1 MIYTF
6 KDICTKIGSGATPSG
21 GKEAYKGGEYA
32 LVRSQNVLDYTF
44 TTTGLAYINELQAK
58 KLDGVKVESGDV
70 LLNITGDSV
79 ARACIIPNE
88 ILPAR
93 VNQHVAIIRG
103 NRKVVLNEYLLY
115 FLQYNK
121 QLLLSISQ
129 GGGTRSAITK
139 KMIEDLEI
147 DLPSIKEQEKVVS
160 LLKSIDHKIE
170 LNRQINDNLEQQAQA
185 LYKSWFVDFEPFK
198 DGEFMDSELG
208 LIPEGWQVGTYE
220 QIIQTTIS
228 GDWGK
233 DVITGNY
240 THKVACVRGCDFQD
254 MSIGVRGKTPERYIL
269 EKNYQAKRLI
279 DNDVIVEI
287 SGGTST
293 ISTGR
298 VCLINADL
306 LGKYNHDIVCTN
318 FCKVARPVQS
328 YGAYL
333 YYSWKYKYDCRV
345 MFGYENGTSGIKN
358 FQISDFL
365 GKEPVIIP
373 SGSSIKAFQTIIETL
388 QNNIQTN
395 GSEIMK
401 LEALRDTLLPKLMS
415 GELKINDLDC

>member
-1 MIYTF
+1 MEEWIKCPLGDILNFRRGHDLPKTSMIPGDIPVAGSNGIIGFHNVATPISPCITIGRSGNVGTPYIYDKCWAHNTVLYIDDHKGNDPRYLYYLLKTLPLASF
-6 KDICTKIGSGATPSG
+6 GGGSAVPTLNRNHIHPLEVVFCKDI
-21 GKEAYKGGEYA
+21 
-32 LVRSQNVLDYTF
+32 
-44 TTTGLAYINELQAK
+44 ELQK
-58 KLDGVKVESGDV
+58 KIAG
-70 LLNITGDSV
+70 
-79 ARACIIPNE
+79 
-88 ILPAR
+88 ILS
-93 VNQHVAIIRG
+93 
-103 NRKVVLNEYLLY
+103 K
-115 FLQYNK
+115 
-121 QLLLSISQ
+121 
-129 GGGTRSAITK
+129 
-139 KMIEDLEI
+139 I
-147 DLPSIKEQEKVVS
+147 D
-160 LLKSIDHKIE
+160 DKIE

-198 DGEFMDSELG
+198 DCEFVDSELG
-208 LIPEGWQVGTYE
+208 LIPKGWQVGTYE

-233 DVITGNY
+233 DIITGNY

-306 LGKYNHDIVCTN
+306 LGKYNNDIVCTN
-318 FCKVARPVQS
+318 FCKVVRPIQS

-365 GKEPVIIP
+365 SKEPVIIP
-373 SGSSIKAFQTIIETL
+373 SESSIKEFQMIIDTL

-401 LEALRDTLLPKLMS
+401 LESLRDSLLPKLMS
-415 GELKINDLDC
+415 GEIKINEIDC

>member
-1 MIYTF
+1 MEEWIKCPLRDILNFRRGHDLPKTSMIPGDIPVAGSNGIIGFHNVATPISPCITIGRSGNVGTPYIYDKCWAHNTVLYIDDHKGNDPRYLYYLLKTLPLASF
-6 KDICTKIGSGATPSG
+6 GGGSAVPTLNRNHIHPLEVVFCKDI
-21 GKEAYKGGEYA
+21 
-32 LVRSQNVLDYTF
+32 
-44 TTTGLAYINELQAK
+44 ELQK
-58 KLDGVKVESGDV
+58 KIAG
-70 LLNITGDSV
+70 
-79 ARACIIPNE
+79 
-88 ILPAR
+88 ILS
-93 VNQHVAIIRG
+93 
-103 NRKVVLNEYLLY
+103 K
-115 FLQYNK
+115 
-121 QLLLSISQ
+121 
-129 GGGTRSAITK
+129 
-139 KMIEDLEI
+139 I
-147 DLPSIKEQEKVVS
+147 D
-160 LLKSIDHKIE
+160 DKIE

-198 DGEFMDSELG
+198 DCEFVDSELG
-208 LIPEGWQVGTYE
+208 LIPKGWQVGTYE

-233 DVITGNY
+233 DIITGNY

-306 LGKYNHDIVCTN
+306 LGKYNNDIVCTN
-318 FCKVARPVQS
+318 FCKVVRPIQS

-365 GKEPVIIP
+365 SKEPVIIP
-373 SGSSIKAFQTIIETL
+373 SESSIKEFQMIIDTL

-401 LEALRDTLLPKLMS
+401 LESLRDSLLPKLMS
-415 GELKINDLDC
+415 GEIKINEIDC